1 MKRRD
6 QQVYRRRRRVAA
18 GVGVAILAAISLG
31 IDGALGD
38 ARIGPD
44 PGEVKRVSL
53 EAVPDRAL
61 TGQMLMVRMGG
72 SATPELVRQAR
83 AGEIGGVIV
92 FPVPDQPIDELRDEI
107 ARLQHAAREG
117 GRPPLLVAI
126 DQEGGEVKRLPEGPP
141 DRAPAELS
149 APGDERAARDEGR
162 RTGRYLIRLG
172 INVDL
177 APVLDVP
184 TSSSSFIAS
193 RAFGTDPRVVAG
205 NGSAFADGLA
215 EGGAIATAKHFP
227 GLGRAI
233 ANTDLEPSEI
243 DVSDPALGDD
253 LAPFREAIARGVP
266 MVMVGHATY
275 RGLDPDAPA
284 ALSRPVVDGLL
295 RDDLGFEGVAISDDL
310 GAGAIRAAVPGREA
324 PVAAARAGIDV
335 LLLAGRS
342 DVARPLDT
350 LGAALDAGE
359 LDRRA
364 LERSLLRILALKEP
378 L

>member
-1 MKRRD
+1 MTF
-6 QQVYRRRRRVAA
+6 RRRRRVAA
-18 GVGVAILAAISLG
+18 GVGTALLAAISLG
-31 IDGALGD
+31 LDGALGD

-44 PGEVKRVSL
+44 PAEVERVSL

-72 SATPELVRQAR
+72 SATPELTRQAR

-92 FPVPDQPIDELRDEI
+92 FPPPDQPIDELRDEI
-107 ARLQHAAREG
+107 FQLQDAARDG
-117 GRPPLLVAI
+117 GHPPLLVAV
-126 DQEGGEVKRLPEGPP
+126 DQEGGAVKRLPEGPP
-141 DRAPAELS
+141 DRAPTELS

-162 RTGRYLIRLG
+162 RTGRYLTRLG

-193 RAFGTDPRVVAG
+193 RAFGTDPRVVAA
-205 NGSAFADGLA
+205 NGSAFADGLG

-233 ANTDLEPSEI
+233 ANTDLEPSEV
-243 DVSDPALGDD
+243 DASDGALGDD

-266 MVMVGHATY
+266 MVMVGNATY

-284 ALSRPVVDGLL
+284 TLSPAVVDGLL
-295 RDDLGFEGVAISDDL
+295 RHDLGFDGVAISDDL
-310 GAGAIRAAVPGREA
+310 GAGAIRAAVPEREA

-335 LLLAGRS
+335 LLLAGTS
-342 DVARPLDT
+342 DSTPARKALLDV
-350 LGAALDAGE
+350 LASRE
-359 LDRRA
+359 LDRGSV
-364 LERSLLRILALKEP
+364 EQSLLRILALKRS
-378 L
+378 LDGL